1 MSRVKPSPDDAQPLP
16 ADGQFATT
24 QWSLVLR
31 AGKRDDGQAEVALAE
46 LCQRYWFPLYAYVR
60 RRSKDA
66 HDAQDLT
73 QEFFA
78 RLLEKQTLAEAT
90 PERGRFRGFLLT
102 SLKNF
107 LANEWDRGHA
117 LKRGGGRT
125 PLSFDWQAGE
135 SRMSFDVAHQLTAEL
150 LYERQWA
157 LTLLEHV
164 IARLQDEFVAAG
176 KSQQFELLK
185 GVLTGDRAGVSY
197 AAIASQLELSE
208 AAARKAAQRLRDRY
222 RELLREEIAHTVAN
236 PADVQDE
243 IRRLFEILAN

>member
-1 MSRVKPSPDDAQPLP
+1 MGRVKPPPDDAYPLP

-31 AGKRDDGQAEVALAE
+31 ASKRDVSEAAVALAE

-60 RRSKDA
+60 RRSTDA
-66 HDAQDLT
+66 HEAQDLT

-78 RLLEKQTLAEAT
+78 RLLDKHTLAEAT

-117 LKRGGGRT
+117 LKRGGGQT
-125 PLSFDWQAGE
+125 TLSFDWQAGE
-135 SRMSFDVAHQLTAEL
+135 SRMSFDVAHHLTAEL
-150 LYERQWA
+150 LFERQWA

-164 IARLQDEFVAAG
+164 VSRLQDEFVAAG

-185 GVLTGDRAGVSY
+185 GMLTGDRAGVSY
-197 AAIASQLELSE
+197 AAIAPQLGLSE
-208 AAARKAAQRLRDRY
+208 AATRKAAQRLRDRY
-222 RELLREEIAHTVAN
+222 RELLREEIAHTVDD

>member
-1 MSRVKPSPDDAQPLP
+1 MGCVKTPPDDADPLP

-31 AGKRDDGQAEVALAE
+31 ASNRDESEVDVALAE
-46 LCQRYWFPLYAYVR
+46 LCQRYWLPLYAYVR
-60 RRSKDA
+60 RRTNDT
-66 HDAQDLT
+66 HEAQDLT

-78 RLLEKQTLAEAT
+78 RLLEKQTLADAN

-107 LANEWDRGHA
+107 LANEWDRDNT

-125 PLSFDWQAGE
+125 RLSFDWQAGE
-135 SRMSFDVAHQLTAEL
+135 SRMTFDVAHHLTAEL
-150 LYERQWA
+150 QFERQWA

-164 IARLQDEFVAAG
+164 VRRLQDEFVAAG

-185 GVLTGDRAGVSY
+185 GMLTGDQAGLSY
-197 AAIASQLELSE
+197 AAIAPQLGLSE

-222 RELLREEIAHTVAN
+222 RELLREEIAHTVDD